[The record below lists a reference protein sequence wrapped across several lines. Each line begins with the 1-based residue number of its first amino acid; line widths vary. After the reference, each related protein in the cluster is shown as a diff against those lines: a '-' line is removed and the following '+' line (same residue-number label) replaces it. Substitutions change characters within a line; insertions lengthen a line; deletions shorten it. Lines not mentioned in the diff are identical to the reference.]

1 MMTSNSLTTF
11 AKSRRLHTVLFM
23 LMMGAWF
30 GVMGALLEQEIGSL
44 VGATVL
50 LALYGA
56 YVDVL
61 KSSRGV
67 MSGVVAGAVIG
78 VIIGVLSYFSV
89 SDIQTVGEGAMFGLL
104 RGLVI
109 GGIVGYITRAHPD
122 EGDHWFT
129 AVFLV
134 VGSIFL
140 GAVLGAAVGLVSGAL
155 LSLIQFALWGKAF
168 AVVLGGIVGG
178 YLGTFYKETRSMMSG
193 AIGGMII
200 AAVSVLIGGAIAGV
214 ILGMMSGALAPIMLM
229 AAIGFYGGSSRG
241 FKAIFVEAV
250 EAPADMIQQG
260 AVPFLA
266 PSVIVG
272 IIVGTAAS
280 GGSGMLA
287 LTVTL
292 AVIGLLL
299 GVIRELEG
307 HANNRVTMRKM
318 IELIILGEDT
328 WPVEEVTGSLKGE
341 NRQTAVMGAVTGIV
355 VGVLSAGLGVWLG
368 IQILKYIPTVL

>member
-1 MMTSNSLTTF
+1 MTSNSITNF
-11 AKSRRLHTVLFM
+11 AKSKRLHTMLFM
-23 LMMGAWF
+23 LLIGAWF
-30 GVMGALLEQEIGSL
+30 GVMGALLDQEIGSL
-44 VGATVL
+44 LGAAVL

-61 KSSRGV
+61 NSSRGV

-89 SDIQTVGEGAMFGLL
+89 SDIQTVGQGAMFGFL

-109 GGIVGYITRAHPD
+109 GGIVGYITRAHAD

-155 LSLIQFALWGKAF
+155 ISLIQFALWGKAL

-178 YLGTFYKETRSMMSG
+178 YLGTFYKDRRSTMSG

-200 AAVSVLIGGAIAGV
+200 AAISVLIGGAIAGV
-214 ILGMMSGALAPIMLM
+214 VLGMMSGALAPIMLM
-229 AAIGFYGGSSRG
+229 GAIGFYGGSSRG
-241 FKAIFVEAV
+241 IKAMFVEAA

-272 IIVGTAAS
+272 IIVGTAATGES
-280 GGSGMLA
+280 GVLA
-287 LTVTL
+287 LIVSL
-292 AVIGLLL
+292 ALIGLLL

-318 IELIILGEDT
+318 VELLILGEDT
-328 WPVEEVTGSLKGE
+328 WPVQEVTGSLRGE
-341 NRQTAVMGAVTGIV
+341 NRQAAMIGAATGIV
-355 VGVLSAGLGVWLG
+355 MGLLSAALGVWLG
-368 IQILKYIPTVL
+368 TQILIYIPTL

>member
-1 MMTSNSLTTF
+1 MMTSNSITNF
-11 AKSRRLHTVLFM
+11 AKSKRLHTMLFM
-23 LMMGAWF
+23 LLIGAWF

-44 VGATVL
+44 LGAAVL

-61 KSSRGV
+61 NSSRGV

-89 SDIQTVGEGAMFGLL
+89 SDIQTVGQGAMFGLL

-109 GGIVGYITRAHPD
+109 GGIVGYITRAHAD

-155 LSLIQFALWGKAF
+155 LSLIQFALWGKAL

-178 YLGTFYKETRSMMSG
+178 YLGTFYKDRRSVMSG

-200 AAVSVLIGGAIAGV
+200 AAISVLIGGAIAGV
-214 ILGMMSGALAPIMLM
+214 VLGMMSGALAPIMLM
-229 AAIGFYGGSSRG
+229 GAIGFYGGSSRG
-241 FKAIFVEAV
+241 IKAMFVEAA

-272 IIVGTAAS
+272 IIVGTAAT
-280 GGSGMLA
+280 GGGGMLA
-287 LTVTL
+287 LIISL
-292 AVIGLLL
+292 AMIGLLL

-318 IELIILGEDT
+318 VELLILGEDS
-328 WPVEEVTGSLKGE
+328 WPVQEVTGSLRGE
-341 NRQTAVMGAVTGIV
+341 NRQTAVVGAATGIV
-355 VGVLSAGLGVWLG
+355 MGLLSAGLGVWLG
-368 IQILKYIPTVL
+368 TQILIYIPPL

>member
-1 MMTSNSLTTF
+1 MTSNSLTSF
-11 AKSRRLHTVLFM
+11 AKSKRLHTVIFM
-23 LMMGAWF
+23 LLMGAWF
-30 GVMGALLEQEIGSL
+30 GVMGALLEQQIGSL
-44 VGATVL
+44 LGAAIL

-61 KSSRGV
+61 NSSRGV

-78 VIIGVLSYFSV
+78 ITIGVLSYFSV
-89 SDIQTVGEGAMFGLL
+89 SDIQSVAEGAMFGLL

-129 AVFLV
+129 AVFLMI
-134 VGSIFL
+134 GSIFL
-140 GAVLGAAVGLVSGAL
+140 GAVLGAAVGLVSGVL
-155 LSLIQFALWGKAF
+155 LSLIEFAFWGKAF
-168 AVVLGGIVGG
+168 AVVLGAIVGG
-178 YLGTFYKETRSMMSG
+178 YLGSFYKEPRSVMMG
-193 AIGGMII
+193 AIGGMVL
-200 AAVSVLIGGAIAGV
+200 AAISVLVGGAFAGV
-214 ILGMMSGALAPIMLM
+214 VLGMMSGALAPIMLM

-241 FKAIFVEAV
+241 FKAMFVEAV

-260 AVPFLA
+260 AVTFLA

-272 IIVGTAAS
+272 IIVGTAAT
-280 GGSGMLA
+280 GGGGMIA
-287 LTVTL
+287 LTISL

-318 IELIILGEDT
+318 IELLILGEES
-328 WPVEEVTGSLKGE
+328 WPIEEVMGSLKGE
-341 NRQTAVMGAVTGIV
+341 NRQTAVIGALTGVV
-355 VGVLSAGLGVWLG
+355 VGVISAGFGVWLG
-368 IQILKYIPTVL
+368 TQILLILPTL